1 MAQTIKQGN
10 IFGRIGSGIG
20 QGLAEQLPKEIERS
34 RLSSGL
40 EELSNQKDLNP
51 QQYLA
56 KAVGIPGA
64 MDRPALIQAFSDL
77 ARQQAFSKMYSD
89 SQGSKEKPYIP
100 NPEDF
105 RSSAQPGEPQS
116 ITSQEGVQATIQ
128 PFIPPTYEKMV
139 AEVRELMNKSP
150 GLQFNDAMGAVQNKY
165 QQQEKINQ
173 AQVAKRKQEQDVQS
187 TAEQELKNE
196 ISTLTGGETG
206 GIPGNVV
213 SKIQDE
219 ALDAVRTGKMTEKEA
234 SKAYG
239 KKALDIARQ
248 YADVDSLGNYT
259 LITKSPTEVSST
271 LKALEKKFTAR
282 GDQKNFAQ
290 KLTGDVGISPPFA
303 YSIAYPLQNTP
314 KLHAEMNK
322 LPSLEKSVGLFG
334 GRGLRTAPA
343 EVIKAKTLEA
353 SKNLGPLLEKG
364 ASPLS
369 VYHALEQKGYDPEI
383 WKNYLIDNQDELDL
397 TSSQLDELTKSRGS
411 FQGFLN
417 DLWLKAFGG

>member
-1 MAQTIKQGN
+1 MAQKISQGN
-10 IFGRIGSGIG
+10 IFGRIGSGVG
-20 QGLAEQLPKEIERS
+20 QGLAEQIPKEVDRS

-40 EELSNQKDLNP
+40 EDLSKQKDLNP
-51 QQYLA
+51 QEYLA

-89 SQGSKEKPYIP
+89 AQGEKQKPYVP
-100 NPEDF
+100 SPEDF
-105 RSSAQPGEPQS
+105 KASPEIGAPPS
-116 ITSQEGVQATIQ
+116 ITSKEGVQATIK
-128 PFIPPTYEKMV
+128 PFIPPSYESM
-139 AEVRELMNKSP
+139 VREARDLMTKSP
-150 GLQFNDAMGAVQNKY
+150 GIQFDDAMGAVQSKY
-165 QQQEKINQ
+165 QQQQKINE
-173 AQVAKRKQEQDVQS
+173 AQIAQRKQEQDVQS

-219 ALDAVRTGKMTEKEA
+219 ALSAVRSGKMTEKEA
-234 SKAYG
+234 SKVYG

-248 YADVDSLGNYT
+248 YADVDALGNFT
-259 LITKSPTEVSST
+259 LITKSPKEVSST
-271 LKALEKKFTAR
+271 LKGLEKKFSER

-290 KLTGDVGISPPFA
+290 KLVSDVGLSPPFA
-303 YSIAYPLQNTP
+303 YSKAYPIENIP
-314 KLHAEMNK
+314 KLHSEMSK
-322 LPSLEKSVGLFG
+322 LPSLETSVGLFG
-334 GRGLRTAPA
+334 ERGLKTQP
-343 EVIKAKTLEA
+343 EDVIKNKSLEA
-353 SKNLGPLLEKG
+353 SKKLGPLLEKG

-369 VYHALEQKGYDPEI
+369 VYHALEQKGYDPEV

-411 FQGFLN
+411 FQGFMN